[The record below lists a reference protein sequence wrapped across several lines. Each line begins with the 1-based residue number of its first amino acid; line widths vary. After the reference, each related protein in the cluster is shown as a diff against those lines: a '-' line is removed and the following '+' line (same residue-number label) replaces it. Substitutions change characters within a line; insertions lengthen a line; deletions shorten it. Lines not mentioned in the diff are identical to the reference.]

1 MATMSESLNVFDQP
15 LVSCGE
21 DPVTGYYRDGCCNTS
36 EQDGGSHTVCVEISR
51 EFLEASRARGNDLVT
66 PRPEFGFPG
75 LKPGDRW
82 CVCAGRWLEAQQEGV
97 APRVYLTRTHKRA
110 LELVPLD
117 VLREYAADLH

>member
-21 DPVTGYYRDGCCNTS
+21 DPMTGYYRDGCCNTS
-36 EQDGGSHTVCVEISR
+36 EQDGGSHTVCVEISL
-51 EFLEASRARGNDLVT
+51 EFLEASRARGNDLIT